1 MRSWVTLTDPATVGS
16 RADRRRATP
25 PWQRDPGAR
34 AGPVTVGALPGPA
47 APDRSITRRPAQ
59 LTTPGRG
66 NWRSQA
72 LQQWNGTGALG
83 DENSDVENLAHN
95 IQIGTPRSQIQ
106 QSSPKRQIGGS
117 ARGYPRPQICLV
129 GRLLSTPRSVDLY
142 VHATSACR
150 ERPLLPRLVR
160 QSSCECRSIELGSRV
175 GGARAAASRLFLCRR
190 ATAWCRS
197 DGCSQP

>member
-1 MRSWVTLTDPATVGS
+1 
-16 RADRRRATP
+16 
-25 PWQRDPGAR
+25 
-34 AGPVTVGALPGPA
+34 VGALPGPA

-117 ARGYPRPQICLV
+117 ARGYHRAVVSLAALRAVSVHHARGMAATAESCSGGSPQGSLPYPSRSEHGSDLVDWCAWQDLNPRP
-129 GRLLSTPRSVDLY
+129 
-142 VHATSACR
+142 
-150 ERPLLPRLVR
+150 
-160 QSSCECRSIELGSRV
+160 
-175 GGARAAASRLFLCRR
+175 AA
-190 ATAWCRS
+190 
-197 DGCSQP
+197 